1 MKFLQKTITILFIA
15 VSVVSAGVHV
25 IVYDCSGSFI
35 GPNEPE
41 ILLKGSLLKINE
53 LITSAT
59 HNDTIIFF
67 PIRENSTISSLNQIM
82 LVKEKAKT
90 VFDPTVKQKN
100 TRLIKSFVRGVLD
113 EINKPYAKRTDIIS
127 AINFASAIAINYS
140 EANIYIFSDGRDN
153 VNAELFKRLDNISV
167 FHLFIFHRNSTKQSK
182 LINKWKELY
191 KSLGAK
197 VVKVYDAQASMT
209 TNIGIQ

>member
-1 MKFLQKTITILFIA
+1 MKFIQKTITILFIA
-15 VSVVSAGVHV
+15 ISVVSAKVHV

-35 GPNEPE
+35 GLNEPE

-53 LITSAT
+53 LITAAT

-90 VFDPTVKQKN
+90 VFDPTVKTKN
-100 TRLIKSFVRGVLD
+100 GRLIKSFVNGVLV

-127 AINFASAIAINYS
+127 AINFASAIAKNYR

-153 VNAELFKRLDNISV
+153 VNAALFKRLDNISV
-167 FHLFIFHRNSTKQSK
+167 FHLFIFHRNSAKQSE
-182 LINKWKELY
+182 LINKWNELY

-197 VVKVYDAQASMT
+197 VVHIYDAQASMT
-209 TNIGIQ
+209 TNIGIK

>member
-1 MKFLQKTITILFIA
+1 MKFIQKTITILLIA
-15 VSVVSAGVHV
+15 VSVLSAKVHV

-100 TRLIKSFVRGVLD
+100 ARLIKSFVKGVLD
-113 EINKPYAKRTDIIS
+113 EIKKPYAKQTDIIS
-127 AINFASAIAINYS
+127 AINFASAIARNYR

-167 FHLFIFHRNSTKQSK
+167 SHLFIFHRNSANQNK
-182 LINKWKELY
+182 LISKWKELY

-197 VVKVYDAQASMT
+197 VVKVYDAQASTT
-209 TNIGIQ
+209 TNIGIK